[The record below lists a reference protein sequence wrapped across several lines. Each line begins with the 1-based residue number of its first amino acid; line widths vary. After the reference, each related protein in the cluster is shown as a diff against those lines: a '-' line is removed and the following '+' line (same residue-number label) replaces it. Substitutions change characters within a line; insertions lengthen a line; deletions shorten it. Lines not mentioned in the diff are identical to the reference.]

1 MYLKIQNL
9 YHPYTNESFG
19 FVASDNTNI
28 NILKGETLK
37 DINLYHQPL
46 HIPWIAILF
55 SGIKLILLIAGEY
68 LQIKVYK
75 LMKKQKG
82 ILKRVTQTFVITQMI
97 FWPFLFFFSGST
109 DFFHPMNELVG
120 QWYCSIGSFFFWF
133 LAYIILS
140 HSFVA
145 AAMRYFFILH
155 REKVDKYGKER
166 VQQVFLAL
174 SIGIP
179 LFMATWDEL
188 EGTKLDAMSFINK
201 CNGKHH
207 LVFLIESSTINV
219 AKRNFC
225 AFEDYG
231 ATEVASRIMALL
243 RQCSCV
249 TSKIVQLLIGFNITE
264 GFLYYK
270 IFSHVNRYIG
280 KISQRRYQHLYILY
294 FCMMYL

>member
-1 MYLKIQNL
+1 MYLTTQNT
-9 YHPYTNESFG
+9 YHPFTNASFG
-19 FVASDNTNI
+19 VFTPHNTNI
-28 NILKGETLK
+28 DILNGETLK
-37 DINLYHQPL
+37 DIDLYHQPL
-46 HIPWIAILF
+46 HVPWIAIVF
-55 SGIKLILLIAGEY
+55 SGMKLLLLFAGEF
-68 LQIKVYK
+68 LQIKVYS

-82 ILKRVTQTFVITQMI
+82 ILKRITQIFVITQMI
-97 FWPFLFFFSGST
+97 FWPFLFIFSGST
-109 DFFHPMNELVG
+109 DFFHPMNELAG

-133 LAYIILS
+133 LAYTILS

-174 SIGIP
+174 SVGIP
-179 LFMATWDEL
+179 LFLATWNEL
-188 EGTKLDAMSFINK
+188 EGTELDAMSFINK

-207 LVFLIESSTINV
+207 QVFLIESSTINV

-225 AFEDYG
+225 AFEDYTTTG
-231 ATEVASRIMALL
+231 VVSEIMALL

-249 TSKIVQLLIGFNITE
+249 TNRIVQLLIGFNITE

-270 IFSHVNRYIG
+270 IFSHVNRYISN
-280 KISQRRYQHLYILY
+280 ISQLRYQHLYTSCIS
-294 FCMMYL
+294 

>member
-1 MYLKIQNL
+1 
-9 YHPYTNESFG
+9 
-19 FVASDNTNI
+19 
-28 NILKGETLK
+28 
-37 DINLYHQPL
+37 
-46 HIPWIAILF
+46 
-55 SGIKLILLIAGEY
+55 
-68 LQIKVYK
+68 
-75 LMKKQKG
+75 MKKQKG
-82 ILKRVTQTFVITQMI
+82 ILKSITQIFVMTQMI

-174 SIGIP
+174 SVGIP
-179 LFMATWDEL
+179 LFLATWNEL
-188 EGTKLDAMSFINK
+188 EGTELDSMSFINK
-201 CNGKHH
+201 CNGQHH
-207 LVFLIESSTINV
+207 QVFLIESSTINV

-225 AFEDYG
+225 AFENYTTTG
-231 ATEVASRIMALL
+231 VASEIMALL

-249 TSKIVQLLIGFNITE
+249 TNRIVQLLIGFNITE

-270 IFSHVNRYIG
+270 IFSHVNRYIDR
-280 KISQRRYQHLYILY
+280 ISKNRY
-294 FCMMYL
+294 